1 MEYSAIV
8 VAAGSGSRTGLSY
21 NKVFYKIE
29 TETVIEK
36 SINQFNKDSDCKEI
50 ILVINEKEKHFFE
63 SINLGEKIVYVKGG
77 NERQESVYN
86 GLIKAKSDYVMI
98 HDGARPYLTY
108 KIISDI
114 KKALLSHDAVITM
127 VKSIDTTKLV
137 VDGMVEKTL
146 EREKVYH
153 AQTPQAFKKDL
164 ITKAYEALSTQGLK
178 ATDDAQVIE
187 LMTDEPVKV
196 IDGDYKNIKITT
208 INDL

>member
-21 NKVFYKIE
+21 NKVFYKLE

-36 SINQFNKDSDCKEI
+36 SISQFNKDSDCKEI
-50 ILVINEKEKHFFE
+50 ILVINEKEKPFFE

-108 KIISDI
+108 KIVSDV
-114 KKALLSHDAVITM
+114 KKALLNYHAVITM

-164 ITKAYEALSTQGLK
+164 ITKAYEALSNQGLK